1 MLVIEQMCV
10 ILGVIL
16 SCLLRFH
23 VIKMYCTILRRASN
37 FHIVFRKSFARLI
50 LKTHGILWYLIKI

>member
-16 SCLLRFH
+16 SCLLRLH
-23 VIKMYCTILRRASN
+23 VIKLYCTILRRASN

-50 LKTHGILWYLIKI
+50 LKTHGIL